1 MPARRFLSQA
11 LLPLAAA
18 AVVLSGA
25 PLRAAPPAAARPNVL
40 FIAVDDLNDWV
51 GFLRGHPQT
60 RTPNIDR
67 LAARGV
73 VFANAQ
79 CAAPLCAPSRAA
91 VFSGREPYRTGV
103 YDNDAADIRRLAPEL
118 VLLPAH
124 FQAQGYRTLGTGK
137 LLHQKR
143 GDLFDES
150 FMPEQRWSPFDPK
163 AVNYTPDE
171 LPSKGTANPRH
182 VTRLGPDGREV
193 VLPLNRMPS
202 DRRPDDPTGES
213 FDWGPLEVPDELMGD
228 TQVASWAVRQL
239 AAPQARPFFLG
250 VGFYRPHIPLFAPA
264 KYFAP
269 FPAESIRLPP
279 LAAADL
285 DDLSVSARRIA
296 RDPVTAGA
304 HASVLRH
311 RQWQAA
317 VAAYLA
323 CIHYVDAEVGRLLDA
338 LDRGPH
344 AANTVIVFWGDHGWH
359 LGEKEHWGKWT
370 GWERS
375 VRVPLAIVPAARDR
389 ANFATG
395 RRSVQPVSLVD
406 LYPTLVEY
414 CGLPRP
420 ASPLDGQSLVPLLR
434 DPAQTTGRAVVS
446 TFYAEHYSVRDEHW
460 RYLRYADGT
469 EELYDHRADPNEWR
483 NLAADPAHTAEK
495 ARLAQAIPRDPRRVA
510 APAKKAK
517 APRQGRP

>member
-1 MPARRFLSQA
+1 MRFLRA
-11 LLPLAAA
+11 FVLVGGLGCGLGLAATRTTA
-18 AVVLSGA
+18 AL
-25 PLRAAPPAAARPNVL
+25 PAAGRPNIL

-60 RTPNIDR
+60 RTPNLDR

-73 VFANAQ
+73 AFANAH

-103 YDNDAADIRRLAPEL
+103 YDNDEADIRRLAPEL

-124 FQAQGYRTLGTGK
+124 LKAQGYRTLGTGK

-150 FMPEQRWSPFDPK
+150 FFPEQRWSPFDPK
-163 AVNYTPDE
+163 AVNYTPEE
-171 LPSKGTANPRH
+171 LPTKATPNPRH
-182 VTRLGPDGREV
+182 VARLGADAREV

-202 DRRPDDPTGES
+202 DRRPNDPTGES
-213 FDWGPLEVPDELMGD
+213 FDWGPLDVPDDLMGD
-228 TQVASWAVRQL
+228 TQVASWAVQHL
-239 AAPQARPFFLG
+239 GAPQDRPFFLG

-264 KYFAP
+264 RYFAP

-279 LAAADL
+279 VAEGDL

-296 RDPVTAGA
+296 RDPVTAGT
-304 HASVLRH
+304 HASVLQH

-323 CIHYVDAEVGRLLDA
+323 CIHYVDAQVGRLLDA

-344 AANTVIVFWGDHGWH
+344 AASTAIVFWGDHGWH

-370 GWERS
+370 GWERA
-375 VRVPLAIVPAARDR
+375 VRVPLAIAPAARDR
-389 ANFATG
+389 AKFAVG
-395 RRSVQPVSLVD
+395 RESAQPVSLID
-406 LYPTLVEY
+406 LYPTLVDY

-420 ASPLDGQSLVPLLR
+420 ATPLDGQSLVPLLR
-434 DPAQTTGRAVVS
+434 EPAQATGRAVIS
-446 TFYAEHYSVRDEHW
+446 TFYAEHYSVRDERW

-483 NLAADPAHTAEK
+483 NLAADPAHAAVK
-495 ARLAQAIPRDPRRVA
+495 ARLGQVLPRDPKRPT

-517 APRQGRP
+517 AERKQRP